1 MKTLSSFARGNR
13 NFSTGPSVTRWPAEN
28 GKRVAAANWLLAIAA
43 FLVLSLMSSTFAQA
57 QTDLFVGTWKLNV
70 AKSTPARKS
79 ETRIVEA
86 SPTGLKV
93 SVDRT
98 NADGS
103 NQQYSY
109 TANLDGKSYPFTG
122 TPPYGAD
129 SIAVTLGA
137 SNTLTFNL
145 SRGGKVVASGTLV
158 VSPDGKTT
166 TLKSSGTDE
175 KGAKQSSVSIYTKQ

>member
-1 MKTLSSFARGNR
+1 MKTISLGCTRPPVSSQIISSPSAESRARSAR
-13 NFSTGPSVTRWPAEN
+13 
-28 GKRVAAANWLLAIAA
+28 KWLLATAA
-43 FLVLSLMSSTFAQA
+43 ILVLTLFSSGLTSA

-79 ETRIVEA
+79 ETRIVES

-109 TANLDGKSYPFTG
+109 TTNLDGKSYPITG
-122 TPPYGAD
+122 SAPYGAD

-137 SNTLTFNL
+137 SNTLTYKL
-145 SRGGKVVASGTLV
+145 TKGGKVVGTGKSV
-158 VSPDGKTT
+158 VSADGKTL
-166 TLKSSGTDE
+166 TLTSQGTDASG
-175 KGAKQSSVSIYTKQ
+175 KTVSSVSVYDKQ